1 MLAMSQ
7 PAEQPSTSSRIDL
20 GSISFNA
27 APGWKFY
34 PLQDR
39 IVGRPS
45 HGVGGMQI
53 RRMDAASVPWPATHE
68 VCMAAAQAAMGLH
81 IDEPGFDRAKEY
93 GECCLAGGESFRTAK
108 TYLRVW
114 YRHCPDGMVAAS
126 FRCRQARAA
135 ERSVIQSLRAAD
147 QMISSIRVPPPL
159 A

>member
-1 MLAMSQ
+1 MAAMSQ

-20 GSISFNA
+20 GCCSFNA

-34 PLQDR
+34 PLDGR
-39 IVGRPS
+39 IVGRPM

-53 RRMDAASVPWPATHE
+53 VRMDPTSVPWPATHE
-68 VCMAAAQAAMGLH
+68 VCMAAAQHVMGLN
-81 IDEPGFDRAKEY
+81 INEPGFDRAKEY
-93 GECCLAGGESFRTAK
+93 GECCMAGGESFRTDK

-114 YRHCPDGMVAAS
+114 YRHCPDGMVAAF

-135 ERSVIQSLRAAD
+135 ERSVIESLRAAD
-147 QMISSIRVPPPL
+147 QMISSVRFPPPF